1 MYWVFDLLLLTIPAQ
16 WYFGSGAPWWVV
28 ACLFCTIG
36 RLLCVGRVIGITLK
50 FRVFVVFESIGTFFM
65 LIGCILTKKELDLVA
80 ILLFLGIVLVA
91 IIFYL
96 IDDKFYVYITE
107 EVTEKN
113 EQ

>member
-1 MYWVFDLLLLTIPAQ
+1 
-16 WYFGSGAPWWVV
+16 
-28 ACLFCTIG
+28 
-36 RLLCVGRVIGITLK
+36 
-50 FRVFVVFESIGTFFM
+50 M

-107 EVTEKN
+107 EVTENN